1 MAKSKLTSKGQI
13 TIPKEIRDYLEVK
26 AGDEVYFYINNIG
39 RVVLRAKTGDITDLR
54 GILKDR
60 IPKRRQPV
68 TIEEMNE
75 AILREHS
82 KERARKR

>member
-60 IPKRRQPV
+60 ISKRRQPV

>member
-1 MAKSKLTSKGQI
+1 MARSKVTSKGQV
-13 TIPKEIRDYLEVK
+13 TIPKEIRDYLKVN

-60 IPKRRQPV
+60 IPKRRRPL
-68 TIEEMNE
+68 TIEEMDE
-75 AILREHS
+75 AILREH
-82 KERARKR
+82 ARRR

>member
-60 IPKRRQPV
+60 IPKRQRPV
-68 TIEEMNE
+68 TIEEMDE

-82 KERARKR
+82 KERVRKR

>member
-1 MAKSKLTSKGQI
+1 MARSKLTSKGQV
-13 TIPKEIRDYLEVK
+13 TIPKEIRDYLKVN

-60 IPKRRQPV
+60 IPKRRRPL
-68 TIEEMNE
+68 TIEEMDE
-75 AILREHS
+75 AILREH
-82 KERARKR
+82 ARKR